1 VTGARLVLDP
11 VDGPRRA
18 TSAEIALTQVV
29 TAACVTITL
38 AAIAEHPDGGLIA
51 LPPTPGAWVAVLWV
65 GILGSGVAY
74 LLFFGI
80 MRAWGATRT
89 TLVTYAL
96 PVIGIA
102 LGVIVLDERL
112 HAEEVA
118 GTVLVLSGLVVASRR
133 RGRVLYARRAPAR
146 D

>member
-1 VTGARLVLDP
+1 VAV
-11 VDGPRRA
+11 
-18 TSAEIALTQVV
+18 
-29 TAACVTITL
+29 AACVTVSL
-38 AAIAEHPDGGLIA
+38 AAVAEHPDGGLLA
-51 LPPTPGAWVAVLWV
+51 APPTASAWLAVLWV
-65 GILGSGVAY
+65 GVLGSGVAY

-102 LGVIVLDERL
+102 LGVVVLDERL

-118 GTVLVLSGLVVASRR
+118 GTVLVLAGLVLASRR
-133 RGRVLYARRAPAR
+133 RGRVLFGRQPPV
-146 D
+146 